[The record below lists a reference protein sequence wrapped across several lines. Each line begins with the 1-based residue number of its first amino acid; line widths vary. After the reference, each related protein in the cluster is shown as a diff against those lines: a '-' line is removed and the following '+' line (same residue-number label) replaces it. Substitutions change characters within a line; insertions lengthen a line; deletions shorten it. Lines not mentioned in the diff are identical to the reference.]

1 MADPISIA
9 LASFSAIKA
18 GVTAGKEI
26 QSLAKDI
33 GSLWDSI
40 DAVKENHQ
48 KKKNQPFRTVN
59 EEAMETFIA
68 KKQAEDMENQIRELI
83 VNTRGLD
90 AWHELIRL
98 RVQIKKDRVAAE
110 KKAKAER
117 KETLDT
123 ILISLLILAGVSII
137 GLFFWFIIKTKQE
150 SPA

>member
-68 KKQAEDMENQIRELI
+68 KKQAEDMENQLREI
-83 VNTRGLD
+83 IIYTRGIS
-90 AWHELIRL
+90 AWQELIRL
-98 RVQIKKDRVAAE
+98 RTQIKKDRQEARRKAIQARRELLEAIGISVLAVAIIAIVCVLGYFIW
-110 KKAKAER
+110 KKQ
-117 KETLDT
+117 TN
-123 ILISLLILAGVSII
+123 V
-137 GLFFWFIIKTKQE
+137 
-150 SPA
+150 

>member
-68 KKQAEDMENQIRELI
+68 KKQAEDMENQLREI
-83 VNTRGLD
+83 IIYTRGIS
-90 AWHELIRL
+90 AWQELIRL
-98 RVQIKKDRVAAE
+98 RTQIKKDRQEARRKAIQARRELLEAIGISVLAVAIIALVCVLGYFIW
-110 KKAKAER
+110 KKQ
-117 KETLDT
+117 TN
-123 ILISLLILAGVSII
+123 V
-137 GLFFWFIIKTKQE
+137 
-150 SPA
+150 

>member
-18 GVTAGKEI
+18 GVAAGKEI

-40 DAVKENHQ
+40 DAVKSNHN

-68 KKQAEDMENQIRELI
+68 KKQAEDLENQLREI
-83 VNTRGLD
+83 IIYTRGIS
-90 AWHELIRL
+90 AWQELIRL
-98 RVQIKKDRVAAE
+98 RVQIKKDRENARRKAIQARRELLEGIGISVLLVAVLCTVAVIGYFIW
-110 KKAKAER
+110 KKSNIV
-117 KETLDT
+117 L
-123 ILISLLILAGVSII
+123 
-137 GLFFWFIIKTKQE
+137 
-150 SPA
+150 